1 MGLDYQRF
9 PCRSNYGSLHQE
21 LHKEASL
28 QRLFSTFANGWPGFG
43 LFVQRFVTG
52 IALLHDWMVLFKE
65 TPTAATIAPQATGA
79 VLAILIIFGLWT
91 PVTGALVAAVE
102 VWIALVYPGELW
114 TALLLATLGATLAV
128 IGPGALS
135 IDARLFGRKHI
146 GS

>member
-1 MGLDYQRF
+1 M
-9 PCRSNYGSLHQE
+9 
-21 LHKEASL
+21 

-43 LFVQRFVTG
+43 LLVQRLVTG

-65 TPTAATIAPQATGA
+65 TPTAATIAPQSIGA
-79 VLAILIIFGLWT
+79 VLAILIMCGLWT
-91 PVTGALVAAVE
+91 PVTGTLIAAVE
-102 VWIALVYPGELW
+102 VWIALLYPGDGW
-114 TALLLATLGATLAV
+114 TAILLATLGATLAI